1 MQQFNATQ
9 AAIINNAV
17 SSFFDASVSYDDARI
32 QLTDALRKV
41 KLSREAIRPAV
52 AAYVCQR
59 TPGAIFDADKQTLVN
74 NRNHANAKVRKA
86 YEAAKRQI
94 SRILATA
101 ESTKPVVRNHAN
113 EAKRKAYEAAKR
125 QISRILTAADS
136 TKPRV
141 VHKVDAV
148 EKLLN
153 AFGKL
158 SKAEQRRFMSLV

>member
-17 SSFFDASVSYDDARI
+17 SSFFDASVSYDDARL
-32 QLTDALRKV
+32 QLTDALRKA

-59 TPGAIFDADKQTLVN
+59 VKGAEFNADKQTLVN
-74 NRNHANAKVRKA
+74 N
-86 YEAAKRQI
+86 
-94 SRILATA
+94 
-101 ESTKPVVRNHAN
+101 RNHAN

-153 AFGKL
+153 AFSKL

>member
-17 SSFFDASVSYDDARI
+17 SSFFDASVSYDDARL
-32 QLTDALRKV
+32 QLTDALRKA

-59 TPGAIFDADKQTLVN
+59 VKGAEFNADKQTLVN
-74 NRNHANAKVRKA
+74 N
-86 YEAAKRQI
+86 
-94 SRILATA
+94 
-101 ESTKPVVRNHAN
+101 RNHAN

-125 QISRILTAADS
+125 QISRILATADS
-136 TKPRV
+136 DKPRV
-141 VHKVDAV
+141 VNKVDAV

-153 AFGKL
+153 AFSKL

>member
-17 SSFFDASVSYDDARI
+17 STFFDASVSYDDART
-32 QLTDALRKV
+32 QLTDALRKA

-59 TPGAIFDADKQTLVN
+59 IPGAMFNADKQTLVN

-101 ESTKPVVRNHAN
+101 
-113 EAKRKAYEAAKR
+113 
-125 QISRILTAADS
+125 DS

-148 EKLLN
+148 EKVLN
-153 AFGKL
+153 AFSKL

>member
-17 SSFFDASVSYDDARI
+17 SNFFDVSVSYDEARA
-32 QLTDALRKV
+32 QLTDALRKA

-59 TPGAIFDADKQTLVN
+59 IPGAMFNADKQTLVN

-94 SRILATA
+94 SRILA
-101 ESTKPVVRNHAN
+101 
-113 EAKRKAYEAAKR
+113 
-125 QISRILTAADS
+125 AADS

>member
-17 SSFFDASVSYDDARI
+17 SSFFDASVSYDDARL
-32 QLTDALRKV
+32 QLTDALRKA

-59 TPGAIFDADKQTLVN
+59 VKGAEFNADKQTLVN
-74 NRNHANAKVRKA
+74 N
-86 YEAAKRQI
+86 
-94 SRILATA
+94 
-101 ESTKPVVRNHAN
+101 RNHAN

-125 QISRILTAADS
+125 QISRILATADS

-141 VHKVDAV
+141 VHKVDQV

-153 AFGKL
+153 AFSKL

>member
-17 SSFFDASVSYDDARI
+17 SSFFDASVSYEDARI
-32 QLTDALRKV
+32 QLTDALRKA

-74 NRNHANAKVRKA
+74 NRNHANANVRKA

-101 ESTKPVVRNHAN
+101 ESTKPVVRN
-113 EAKRKAYEAAKR
+113 
-125 QISRILTAADS
+125 
-136 TKPRV
+136 
-141 VHKVDAV
+141 KVDPV
-148 EKLLN
+148 EKLMRDF
-153 AFGKL
+153 AKL
-158 SKAEQRRFMSLV
+158 SKAQQRRFMESV

>member
-17 SSFFDASVSYDDARI
+17 SRFFDVSVSYDEARA
-32 QLTDALRKV
+32 QLTDALRKA

-59 TPGAIFDADKQTLVN
+59 IKGAEFNADKQTLVN
-74 NRNHANAKVRKA
+74 N
-86 YEAAKRQI
+86 
-94 SRILATA
+94 
-101 ESTKPVVRNHAN
+101 RNHAN

-153 AFGKL
+153 AFSKL

>member
-17 SSFFDASVSYDDARI
+17 SRFFDVSVSYDEARA
-32 QLTDALRKV
+32 QLTDALRKA
-41 KLSREAIRPAV
+41 KLTREAIRPAV

-59 TPGAIFDADKQTLVN
+59 IKGAEFNADKQTLVN
-74 NRNHANAKVRKA
+74 N
-86 YEAAKRQI
+86 
-94 SRILATA
+94 
-101 ESTKPVVRNHAN
+101 RNHAN

-125 QISRILTAADS
+125 QISRILATADS
-136 TKPRV
+136 DKPRV
-141 VHKVDAV
+141 VNKVDQV

-153 AFGKL
+153 AFSKL